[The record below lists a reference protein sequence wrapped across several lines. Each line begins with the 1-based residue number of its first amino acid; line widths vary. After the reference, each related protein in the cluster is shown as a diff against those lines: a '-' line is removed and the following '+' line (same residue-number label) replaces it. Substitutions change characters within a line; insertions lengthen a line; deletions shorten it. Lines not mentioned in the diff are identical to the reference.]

1 MRRARPAFA
10 AACLFSGF
18 AGLLA
23 ARAAQAQA
31 QAQAPGVTNAGICAS
46 TDDDAYPPQRRVE
59 ACSALID
66 TLADQPTALAAALVN
81 RGTIYCYINKSQ
93 LALTD
98 LDRAIALD
106 PKNERAFRER
116 SNTYRTVGRLDKAL
130 SDANEAVRLDPN
142 DAQAFE
148 KRGNVFTNNG
158 QYDRA
163 IADYDRAIALDPG
176 FALAYNNRGAA
187 YGKKGDLDCAIADYQ
202 QALRVNPQFDQA
214 AQNLADAREERDRRL
229 AAGGDSPVLPTFDCG
244 AAHLAVEKAICSDP
258 DLARLDREIGAVY
271 KTALVNRDGK
281 DGAQLRQDQ
290 RDFINARNKLFGN
303 PQYNLKR
310 EMQTRLDALRG
321 MSAKASP

>member
-23 ARAAQAQA
+23 ARAAQA

-81 RGTIYCYINKSQ
+81 RGTIYWYINKSQ

-187 YGKKGDLDCAIADYQ
+187 YGRRAISTAPLPIISRRCASIRNSTRPRKTSPMRARNATG
-202 QALRVNPQFDQA
+202 ALRPEATVRCCRLSIAAPRISRSRKRSVPIPIWRGSTARSGQFT
-214 AQNLADAREERDRRL
+214 RRR
-229 AAGGDSPVLPTFDCG
+229 S
-244 AAHLAVEKAICSDP
+244 
-258 DLARLDREIGAVY
+258 
-271 KTALVNRDGK
+271 
-281 DGAQLRQDQ
+281 
-290 RDFINARNKLFGN
+290 
-303 PQYNLKR
+303 
-310 EMQTRLDALRG
+310 
-321 MSAKASP
+321 